1 MLGQEAAFLS
11 YLGALAL
18 SSAVIS
24 GGLTWAVALR
34 YGRRKAWV
42 VPIAVL
48 IAAGAVL
55 VRVRGAESFA
65 APGTLALVIGLSTPP
80 LAGALLGL
88 MLHRRQ

>member
-1 MLGQEAAFLS
+1 MSGQEEAFLS

-24 GGLTWAVALR
+24 GARTGAGALR

-42 VPIAVL
+42 VPLAVL
-48 IAAGAVL
+48 VAAGAML
-55 VRVRGAESFA
+55 LRAREAESFSA
-65 APGTLALVIGLSTPP
+65 FSTLALVTGLATPP

-88 MLHRRQ
+88 MLHRRR